1 MQACSSFLGVLFL
14 AAILVGTAAS
24 SPQSPG
30 NQTGYLRIESRPP
43 GALVIIDGMLI
54 GMTPVT
60 YPVNPSETAP
70 LTITVSANG
79 YHSYTASYTPTVS
92 PGKTAYISAELVPT
106 GSLGTLVV
114 RSQPTG
120 ALVMVDEGK
129 GQQSP
134 WTYQDIRAGGHL
146 VQAYLSG
153 YQPYA
158 TIEDIPDGGTVTV
171 DAVLQPLSEVGIIQ
185 VKSTPGGAD
194 VYVDGIYRG
203 STATTVGNVAAGTHF
218 VILKA
223 VDYQDW
229 TGLVEVKT
237 KQITSLDI
245 TLTRYTAPDS
255 GFIHVDSIPA
265 GASVYLDGVFQGTTQ
280 PGNPLD
286 MTGILPG
293 EHALTLAL
301 DNYQDYTTRV
311 VVAAGET
318 TPVNAVL
325 SPSAAAGGS
334 GILSIS
340 SEPSGADVFID
351 NTGRG
356 ITPLTVSSLSAG
368 AHAIRLSLQGYED
381 HALTYNQSPG
391 ETSHIEVVLAPA
403 SPRITFSGL
412 LPVVALLLAV
422 LCTTRRRAG

>member
-1 MQACSSFLGVLFL
+1 
-14 AAILVGTAAS
+14 
-24 SPQSPG
+24 
-30 NQTGYLRIESRPP
+30 
-43 GALVIIDGMLI
+43 
-54 GMTPVT
+54 
-60 YPVNPSETAP
+60 
-70 LTITVSANG
+70 
-79 YHSYTASYTPTVS
+79 
-92 PGKTAYISAELVPT
+92 
-106 GSLGTLVV
+106 V

-265 GASVYLDGVFQGTTQ
+265 VHRSTW
-280 PGNPLD
+280 
-286 MTGILPG
+286 TGFSRGPRS
-293 EHALTLAL
+293 LA
-301 DNYQDYTTRV
+301 
-311 VVAAGET
+311 
-318 TPVNAVL
+318 TP
-325 SPSAAAGGS
+325 S
-334 GILSIS
+334 
-340 SEPSGADVFID
+340 
-351 NTGRG
+351 T
-356 ITPLTVSSLSAG
+356 
-368 AHAIRLSLQGYED
+368 
-381 HALTYNQSPG
+381 
-391 ETSHIEVVLAPA
+391 
-403 SPRITFSGL
+403 
-412 LPVVALLLAV
+412 
-422 LCTTRRRAG
+422 